1 MANHKSA
8 IKRIRQNEKKRM
20 RNKSVRTL
28 LRTRFNQF
36 ENAIKEGDVAQAET
50 LFRNAESALHRAASK
65 GIIPR
70 SRAARKTGRLAAQL
84 NTLRNA

>member
-8 IKRIRQNEKKRM
+8 IKRIRQNEKKRV
-20 RNKSVRTL
+20 RNKGVRTL
-28 LRTRFNQF
+28 LRTRFSQF
-36 ENAIKEGDVAQAET
+36 DAAIKEGDLAQAEV
-50 LFRNAESALHRAASK
+50 LFRTAESTLHRAASK

-70 SRAARKTGRLAAQL
+70 SRAARKTGRLALQL